1 MGKKMEV
8 ERQEDERIEVLEM
21 IEWSYFLKIGFLR
34 VLGVHLGR
42 II

>member
-8 ERQEDERIEVLEM
+8 ERQEDGRMEVLEM
-21 IEWSYFLKIGFLR
+21 IEWSDRSKIGFLR
-34 VLGVHLGR
+34 AFRVNLGR